1 MCHNRNVNFYGREA
15 RTCGVRLRGI
25 AVHAGGVG
33 IQGLPERRRE
43 AFACTVPQEQQDG
56 SEKQTAG
63 TGNGNKYR
71 DVKAKDR
78 LIFSVQIIVIKNDPD
93 GWSETNGTG
102 KQEQEAGHEMAACTV
117 YQALGQFDVW
127 HARYKG
133 GVTHA
138 NHAEEQS

>member
-15 RTCGVRLRGI
+15 RTCGVGLRGI

-56 SEKQTAG
+56 SEKQTAS

-71 DVKAKDR
+71 DVKAEDG
-78 LIFSVQIIVIKNDPD
+78 LVFSVQIIVIKNDPD
-93 GWSETNGTG
+93 GRSETNGTG
-102 KQEQEAGHEMAACTV
+102 KQEQEAGHEVAACTV
-117 YQALGQFDVW
+117 YQALGQLDVW

-133 GVTHA
+133 CVTHA

>member
-15 RTCGVRLRGI
+15 RTSGVGLRGI

-43 AFACTVPQEQQDG
+43 AFTCTVPQEQQDG
-56 SEKQTAG
+56 SEKQTAS
-63 TGNGNKYR
+63 TGNGNKYG
-71 DVKAKDR
+71 DVKAEDG
-78 LIFSVQIIVIKNDPD
+78 LVFSVQIIVIKNDPD
-93 GWSETNGTG
+93 GRSETNGTG
-102 KQEQEAGHEMAACTV
+102 KQEQEAGHEMAACAV
-117 YQALGQFDVW
+117 YQALSQLDVG

-133 GVTHA
+133 CVTHA

>member
-1 MCHNRNVNFYGREA
+1 M
-15 RTCGVRLRGI
+15 
-25 AVHAGGVG
+25 HAGGVG

-43 AFACTVPQEQQDG
+43 AFACTVPQEQHDR
-56 SEKQTAG
+56 SEKQTAS

-71 DVKAKDR
+71 DVEAEDG
-78 LIFSVQIIVIKNDPD
+78 LVFPVQIVVIKNDPD
-93 GWSETNGTG
+93 GRSETNDTG

-127 HARYKG
+127 HGRYKG
-133 GVTHA
+133 CVTHA